1 MDGDEEENKLSEKNQ
16 KEMLKAA
23 HFDGQ
28 REAEAEDD
36 LDDLFE
42 TEKTRKVDKEGKKLR
57 KVLNKREGGVY
68 DSDEEDGLMPY
79 LSKSDLESDE
89 ESDDEVQVKK
99 ESSSDSQTD
108 NNTNKTS
115 RAREVSVKSIGDGF
129 VVIKAPPSFWEL
141 CPR

>member
-1 MDGDEEENKLSEKNQ
+1 
-16 KEMLKAA
+16 MLKAA

-28 REAEAEDD
+28 LEAEAEDD

-89 ESDDEVQVKK
+89 E
-99 ESSSDSQTD
+99 
-108 NNTNKTS
+108 
-115 RAREVSVKSIGDGF
+115 
-129 VVIKAPPSFWEL
+129 
-141 CPR
+141 